1 MMKQNDNDVPMDPLF
16 DILAGPVK
24 MAVLE
29 AALDLKVADVLE
41 HGMPVQAVARALD
54 IRTDPKGLGFFLDS
68 MAAMGFLEKQDG
80 TYRNTGF
87 ALRYLHSD
95 SPLYMKPFITRM
107 KGMQHKNLGRITD
120 IVRNGPPGVEKSE
133 VLASEATWEKA
144 VAHLAAYQRAGM
156 AYRAADL
163 VQALPEFKDARKLLD
178 LGGGPGLMGA
188 EMVRRHPCLK
198 GVLMDQ
204 AAIIHL
210 AEKEIRKEG
219 LEQRISF
226 ISGDYNETDFGSGYD
241 IVWASHNL
249 YYVRDPRHFYARLGQ
264 ALTDKGVVA
273 CLHEGLTRE
282 RTRPAGIVLS
292 RLSLALEGQDVSFE
306 QGQIAGYLK
315 EAGFARVESRIVN
328 LGVDDW
334 ELVTARKTA

>member
-1 MMKQNDNDVPMDPLF
+1 MMKQNDNDMPMDPLF
-16 DILAGPVK
+16 DILVGPVK

-29 AALDLKVADVLE
+29 AALDLKIADVLKE
-41 HGMPVQAVARALD
+41 DMAIQTIAQALD

-80 TYRNTGF
+80 TYRNTRF
-87 ALRYLHSD
+87 ALRYLHSE
-95 SPLYMKPFITRM
+95 SPLYMENFVTRM
-107 KGMQHKNLGRITD
+107 KAMQHKNLDRIAD
-120 IVRNGPPGVEKSE
+120 IVRNGPPEVEKSD
-133 VLASEATWEKA
+133 VLASEIKWEKA
-144 VAHLAAYQRAGM
+144 VAHLATYQRAGM
-156 AYRAADL
+156 AHRAAEL
-163 VQALPEFKDARKLLD
+163 VQALPEFKDAGKLLD

-188 EMVRRHPCLK
+188 EMVRRHPSLK
-198 GVLMDQ
+198 GVLLDQ

-219 LEQRISF
+219 LAQRISF
-226 ISGDYNETDFGSGYD
+226 IPGDYNETDFGNGYD
-241 IVWASHNL
+241 IIWASHNL
-249 YYVRDPRHFYARLGQ
+249 YYVRNPQRFYTRLRQ
-264 ALTDKGVVA
+264 ALTDKGVVV
-273 CLHEGLTRE
+273 CLHEGLTWE

-315 EAGFARVESRIVN
+315 AAGFARVESQTVN
-328 LGVDDW
+328 LGVDEL